1 MKISALPVLFQGDLY
16 IASPVNLKV
25 LHGSI
30 QQSNGDGIALQKI
43 DRMSEL
49 RVQCEDTTSGSL
61 NLLLEYDCLLTHL
74 SQALLGAPL
83 PIEFKWKIPITKKKT
98 GLFSIIETTEVTL
111 EEQSSSSINFERVHV
126 LFNAGLI
133 TFRNATSLA
142 SSIPTVPDS
151 VKVFSKAAGIFVAC
165 TELADKCGLKK
176 QANDARLLSTI
187 SRGYAQLAMYVKAV
201 NNNSSVMLRSKI
213 AGGAVDLL
221 RDGTKMLY
229 NFALIVAHNAAATV
243 SEENL
248 EYGDALSHYRECLK
262 IIHEANNSKF
272 EIMGKEIKSVFDSLT
287 KDNNDIY
294 MKPIP
299 DVPPEIQSRV
309 VVTDTAYELKDQESP
324 FKSIVPFAL
333 RGPLQRYQR
342 ESGKIVSDTKN
353 DIPQY
358 TVDGDRIIQ
367 NINLRELEN
376 QVENLNGI
384 PTRLRVV
391 LLRIKG
397 SNSIEEVL
405 KQLEEMNEKNK
416 KLRNNIE
423 EINEELKKE
432 SEENETMR
440 KKYQESWDRQPS
452 NIVGREVYNEIER
465 INKILEFNKNCYLD
479 SKSLILKSESKIKVL
494 MKGEDELMNSLP
506 KNNGSVL
513 KEMVRQ
519 MTELFENWNEIKV
532 QREEAMNQIIEL
544 QSKHQKTLLE
554 EMKQASDKNTYIDS
568 LIKEFGVHTN
578 EIQKNLNQQTELM
591 NQIYNLHND
600 ILQITTSVNDTKT
613 SVCNEYSE
621 VGEKYISNSLQI
633 VEILVQLESLE
644 EDINKLQKDAKK
656 FCETR
661 KQELPIIEQRAKE
674 NKKKLED
681 ERKNQQSLQYSKN
694 SYTTIPQQYPSSFNT
709 PLQENNTSKPYLSSY
724 SSYNQNQSTTQYS
737 SSYITSQQ
745 QNNLKHYPSSYSPS
759 NQLNNQ
765 SPSYPSSYSPSHQT
779 NQPPSYPSSYATS
792 KSNQP
797 LNRYS
802 TTQTPSSSIPVS
814 SYPSSYTT
822 SNPTQPPP
830 YSQIPQYQNTQYNY
844 SNSTAPLG
852 TLQPPIPTLSSPT
865 TTLPPPIPPTTYPL
879 SAQELP
885 LSRGTQPY
893 LSSSVGRVQYGTVPP
908 PLSPYGTVP
917 APVTPYNSPYP
928 YGYNP
933 F

>member
-1 MKISALPVLFQGDLY
+1 MKINALPVLFQGDLY
-16 IASPVNLKV
+16 IASPVNLKT
-25 LHGSI
+25 LRGSI

-49 RVQCEDTTSGSL
+49 RVQCEDTTNGSL
-61 NLLLEYDCLLTHL
+61 NLLLEYDCLLAHL

-98 GLFSIIETTEVTL
+98 GLFSIIETTEITL

-133 TFRNATSLA
+133 TFRNATSLV

-165 TELADKCGLKK
+165 IELADKCGLKK
-176 QANDARLLSTI
+176 QSNDARLLSTI

-221 RDGTKMLY
+221 RDGTKLLY

-248 EYGDALSHYRECLK
+248 EYGDALSHYKECLK
-262 IIHEANNSKF
+262 IIHESNNSKF
-272 EIMGKEIKSVFDSLT
+272 EIMGKEIKSVFDSLM

-299 DVPPEIQSRV
+299 DITPEIQSRI

-358 TVDGDRIIQ
+358 TVDGDRVIQ

-376 QVENLNGI
+376 EVENLNGI
-384 PTRLRVV
+384 PTRLRIV
-391 LLRIKG
+391 LSRIKG

-416 KLRNNIE
+416 KLRNDIE
-423 EINEELKKE
+423 EINEELKQE
-432 SEENETMR
+432 SEENDMMR

-452 NIVGREVYNEIER
+452 NIVGREIYNEVEK
-465 INKILEFNKNCYLD
+465 INKILDFNKNCYLD
-479 SKSLILKSESKIKVL
+479 GKSLILKNELKIKIL

-506 KNNGSVL
+506 KNNGSIL

-519 MTELFENWNEIKV
+519 MTELFESWNEIKV

-554 EMKQASDKNTYIDS
+554 EMKQASDKNIYIDS
-568 LIKEFGVHTN
+568 LIKEFVVHTN

-600 ILQITTSVNDTKT
+600 ILQITTSVNGTKT

-621 VGEKYISNSLQI
+621 IGEKYISKSLQI

-644 EDINKLQKDAKK
+644 EDINKLQKDVKK
-656 FCETR
+656 YCETR
-661 KQELPIIEQRAKE
+661 KQELPIIEQKAKE
-674 NKKKLED
+674 NIKKLDD
-681 ERKNQQSLQYSKN
+681 ERKNQQPLQYSQN
-694 SYTTIPQQYPSSFNT
+694 SYSTIPQQYPPSFN
-709 PLQENNTSKPYLSSY
+709 PPFQENNTSKPYLSSY
-724 SSYNQNQSTTQYS
+724 TPSYSQNKNTTQYP
-737 SSYITSQQ
+737 SSYVTSQQ
-745 QNNLKHYPSSYSPS
+745 QNNLTQYPSSYSPS

-765 SPSYPSSYSPSHQT
+765 
-779 NQPPSYPSSYATS
+779 PPSYPSSYTVS

-797 LNRYS
+797 VNRYS
-802 TTQTPSSSIPVS
+802 TTQTSPSSTSVN
-814 SYPSSYTT
+814 SYHPSYTT
-822 SNPTQPPP
+822 TNLTQPPL

-844 SNSTAPLG
+844 SNSTVPLG
-852 TLQPPIPTLSSPT
+852 TFQPPVPTLSSPT
-865 TTLPPPIPPTTYPL
+865 STLPPPTSSTTYPL

-917 APVTPYNSPYP
+917 APTTPYHSPYP